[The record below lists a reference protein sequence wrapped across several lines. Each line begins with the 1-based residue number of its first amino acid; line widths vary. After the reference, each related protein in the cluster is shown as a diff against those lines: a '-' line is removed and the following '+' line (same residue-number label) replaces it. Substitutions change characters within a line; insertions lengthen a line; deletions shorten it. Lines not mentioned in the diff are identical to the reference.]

1 MAGAPISR
9 RAVGGAVVALVAGAM
24 FVTIN
29 VAVGASA
36 SAQQPASV
44 RTTFE
49 CLGIPQDF
57 VVPPGVSTIDVL
69 MAGASG
75 IGDTGGGGGGISG
88 PLNVTPGDV
97 LTVTVG
103 CRDVPDRAG
112 TRPSLIGGYGWAPG
126 GIRSGGPRG
135 GGGSGLHP

>member
-1 MAGAPISR
+1 MARVPISR
-9 RAVGGAVVALVAGAM
+9 RGARGAVVALVAGAM

-69 MAGASG
+69 MAGGA
-75 IGDTGGGGGGISG
+75 GGGG
-88 PLNVTPGDV
+88 
-97 LTVTVG
+97 
-103 CRDVPDRAG
+103 A
-112 TRPSLIGGYGWAPG
+112 
-126 GIRSGGPRG
+126 G
-135 GGGSGLHP
+135 GGGRGSERHQSGQHHPCGRRRRWRTRKFGV